1 MNKISHKSLTH
12 AATIFII
19 QFKKDERDFCLGLQS
34 NKDDVLLLTMQQA
47 FARFKI
53 SRNFQLKFD
62 KSLGLERFEPL
73 LMIIQDLDLLNLDS
87 VSLVLLL
94 EEEVSKVY
102 GNGKF
107 LSAASKIAW
116 MLTTNTNE
124 FSNVR
129 IYDSYACTALKSMG
143 LLSSNHTYIDYLKA
157 WDCVFE
163 QQKSLIEDVI
173 AEKILRDP
181 QDVDLLTAKNLNL
194 RVLDLQLYAIGSAYV
209 K

>member
-1 MNKISHKSLTH
+1 MNKISHKSLSQ
-12 AATIFII
+12 AANSFII
-19 QFKKDERDFCLGLQS
+19 QFKKDERDFCVGMQS
-34 NKDDVLLLTMQQA
+34 NKGDVLLLTMKQA
-47 FARFKI
+47 FAKFKI

-62 KSLGLERFEPL
+62 TGLGMVRFEPL
-73 LMIIQDLDLLNLDS
+73 MAIIQDLDLNLDS
-87 VSLVLLL
+87 ASIVLNL
-94 EEEVSKVY
+94 EMNINKVY

-116 MLTTNTNE
+116 MLTTNTNK

-129 IYDSYACTALKSMG
+129 IYDSYACSALKSMG
-143 LLSSNHTYIDYLKA
+143 LLSSNHTYRDYLKA

-163 QQKSLIEDVI
+163 KQKSLIEDVI
-173 AEKILRDP
+173 ADKILRDP

>member
-1 MNKISHKSLTH
+1 L
-12 AATIFII
+12 
-19 QFKKDERDFCLGLQS
+19 KKNANDQT
-34 NKDDVLLLTMQQA
+34 KLLTLNKA
-47 FARFKI
+47 LAKFKVA
-53 SRNFQLKFD
+53 RNFRLKYD
-62 KSLGLERFEPL
+62 KGLGYKRFEPVL
-73 LMIIQDLDLLNLDS
+73 QIINDLDITSDP
-87 VSLVLLL
+87 VSIVLTIESEL
-94 EEEVSKVY
+94 SKSY
-102 GNGKF
+102 GGSKF

-173 AEKILRDP
+173 AEKILRNP
-181 QDVDLLTAKNLNL
+181 QDVDLLTAKNFNL